1 MANPLWPTYG
11 LIALLGLLLGGAQT
25 MAQDQAACEPS
36 LTTRGSVLQ
45 VHAPEACPIPAE
57 QLQALLAG
65 HLSRAA
71 SEPQPRPQSIFLG
84 RVLQYPWLLDALLQA
99 AAASPHWDAVQGAA
113 KDGRNNQ
120 LVAQLLLQ
128 NDVLQHIRTSLQQA
142 GYELTAVSVE
152 KVLVGSHA
160 ELPRY
165 LPAASQGRLPFDAQ
179 VWLVIAP

>member
-1 MANPLWPTYG
+1 
-11 LIALLGLLLGGAQT
+11 
-25 MAQDQAACEPS
+25 
-36 LTTRGSVLQ
+36 
-45 VHAPEACPIPAE
+45 
-57 QLQALLAG
+57 
-65 HLSRAA
+65 
-71 SEPQPRPQSIFLG
+71 
-84 RVLQYPWLLDALLQA
+84 
-99 AAASPHWDAVQGAA
+99 VQGAA

-120 LVAQLLLQ
+120 LVAQLLQ
-128 NDVLQHIRTSLQQA
+128 QSDVLQNIRTSLQQA